1 MSEDNEQ
8 LSKKIQVL
16 LSVDDYS
23 GINNLLLRRA
33 LDKNKRPIP
42 ISAYVRELIQE
53 DLNKNQPEQSRLAGN
68 Q

>member
-16 LSVDDYS
+16 LSVDDYR